1 MLLCVFSVFCFF
13 CEIVLHIK
21 TSDTRAAP
29 FLIQRRK
36 FYLLQNCKVNT
47 KIYGKR
53 VNNNNN
59 NRIESIHWLA
69 FVSERVSSSRKIS
82 LQISRLDQLE
92 LIIS

>member
-1 MLLCVFSVFCFF
+1 MRFFFFCCF
-13 CEIVLHIK
+13 CEIVSVIK

-36 FYLLQNCKVNT
+36 FYLLQNCKVNK
-47 KIYGKR
+47 KIYGNR
-53 VNNNNN
+53 VNSN

>member
-1 MLLCVFSVFCFF
+1 MRFFCFCFF
-13 CEIVLHIK
+13 CEIVLYIK

-59 NRIESIHWLA
+59 RIESIHWLA

-82 LQISRLDQLE
+82 LQISKIGSE